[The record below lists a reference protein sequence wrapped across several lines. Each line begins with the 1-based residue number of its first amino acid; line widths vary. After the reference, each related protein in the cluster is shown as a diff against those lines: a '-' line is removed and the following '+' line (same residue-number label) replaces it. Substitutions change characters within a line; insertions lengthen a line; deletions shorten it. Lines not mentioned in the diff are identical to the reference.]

1 MSIEALAAEIARPE
15 YAGLSDDDLAAAVNA
30 KRVAARRLVPTWEVR
45 RAAIE
50 GGYWPALV
58 VAAADASNA
67 QRQGLAISVLAWI
80 DDQSGTIQ
88 TIDMDRPSTQAMLAG
103 LVAAGFVTQGQADA
117 IAALA
122 DTTIAWTESVG
133 LPEVGL
139 GLLNNARAING

>member
-1 MSIEALAAEIARPE
+1 MSDVLAAEIAKPE
-15 YAGLSDDDLAAAVNA
+15 YAGMSDDSLAAAINA

-58 VAAADASNA
+58 LAAADANDA
-67 QRQGLAISVLAWI
+67 RRGLAISVLAWI

-88 TIDMDRPSTQAMLAG
+88 TIDMDRPSTQQMLAG
-103 LVAAGFVTQGQADA
+103 LVAAGFVTQTQADGLN
-117 IAALA
+117 ALA

-133 LPEVGL
+133 LPEIGR
-139 GLLNNARAING
+139 GLLNNARKING